1 MAQPSLF
8 NELAIHG
15 PGSAERPQV
24 SLSEAQAYCRR
35 LARRHYENFTVA
47 SSLLPAELRQH
58 FCNIYSYCRW
68 SDDLADETGGGK
80 QSLELLDWW
89 QSELDECY
97 RSGAAGHPV
106 FVALAETIREFE
118 IPIEPFR
125 DLLVAFRQDQTC
137 TRYETFEQLLGY
149 CRNSANPVGRL
160 VLYLGRCHDAERG
173 QLADAVCTGLQ
184 LANFWQDVARDYQK
198 GRIYLPQDSCRAAGY
213 NEASFSR
220 GEFNPQF
227 RKLMAGEVDRA
238 ETYFDAGEPLVALV
252 PRELRIDVK
261 LFIDGGRAVLQ
272 AIREIDYNVWRRRP
286 VVSKWKKLKLMA
298 GAWRDSR
305 RLAVVGAKS

>member
-1 MAQPSLF
+1 
-8 NELAIHG
+8 
-15 PGSAERPQV
+15 
-24 SLSEAQAYCRR
+24 
-35 LARRHYENFTVA
+35 
-47 SSLLPAELRQH
+47 
-58 FCNIYSYCRW
+58 
-68 SDDLADETGGGK
+68 
-80 QSLELLDWW
+80 
-89 QSELDECY
+89 
-97 RSGAAGHPV
+97 
-106 FVALAETIREFE
+106 
-118 IPIEPFR
+118 
-125 DLLVAFRQDQTC
+125 
-137 TRYETFEQLLGY
+137 
-149 CRNSANPVGRL
+149 VGRL